1 MKKTSGELIR
11 EALENER
18 RALAADER
26 KRIVRLLEAL
36 KRGYYLAGDVK
47 AYQVVNET
55 IATIERNS

>member
-1 MKKTSGELIR
+1 VKKTSGELIR

-18 RALAADER
+18 TALAADER

-36 KRGYYLAGDVK
+36 KRGYYLTGDVK
-47 AYQVVNET
+47 AYQTVNET

>member
-18 RALAADER
+18 TALAADER

-36 KRGYYLAGDVK
+36 KRGYYLTGDVK
-47 AYQVVNET
+47 AYQTVNET